1 MHASRRTEVRGR
13 TGFANELVELSE
25 IDRARIEIDR
35 ALALEPNA
43 KDAIALRGKVLT
55 TSLLLCLTS
64 DFSDS

>member
-13 TGFANELVELSE
+13 TGFATELIELSE